1 MSTIKRMTI
10 EEVKALPPLSD
21 EEKKVMNEAK
31 PVESEDCP
39 FTTKEELEE
48 F

>member
-21 EEKKVMNEAK
+21 EEKKLSTGAK
-31 PVESEDCP
+31 FIGVV
-39 FTTKEELEE
+39 
-48 F
+48 